1 MNKCTTNSIYYIIY
15 SHKMVLPT
23 AQTVSSS
30 PLDFQLLV
38 LQISKVWWPI
48 ALIHMAVVL
57 HSCAHKNRPNVY
69 FSSSPKTSKTTH
81 AWISTRN
88 CQQNNA
94 QDGTS
99 PFPPLTIPW
108 NAPHF
113 FFYLIV
119 NTPFLQLFQSA
130 TTLFPFL
137 HKFFVFSFLKT

>member
-1 MNKCTTNSIYYIIY
+1 MHKCTTNSIYYIIY

-99 PFPPLTIPW
+99 PFHPLTIPLKR
-108 NAPHF
+108 ASLF
-113 FFYLIV
+113 FLPNCQHPISPAFSICHHSI
-119 NTPFLQLFQSA
+119 PFSLQSFC
-130 TTLFPFL
+130 FFL
-137 HKFFVFSFLKT
+137 S